1 MKNKTWQTFTKDK
14 AIKLQKLEKNR
25 EPYFFRFFT
34 TKKKVTRIFVQ
45 LLKYMY
51 LSYILRIKNVLLVIA
66 ETSAWL
72 HI

>member
-25 EPYFFRFFT
+25 EPYLLRFFT
-34 TKKKVTRIFVQ
+34 TKKKIIRIFVQ

-51 LSYILRIKNVLLVIA
+51 LSYVLRIKMYC
-66 ETSAWL
+66 
-72 HI
+72 